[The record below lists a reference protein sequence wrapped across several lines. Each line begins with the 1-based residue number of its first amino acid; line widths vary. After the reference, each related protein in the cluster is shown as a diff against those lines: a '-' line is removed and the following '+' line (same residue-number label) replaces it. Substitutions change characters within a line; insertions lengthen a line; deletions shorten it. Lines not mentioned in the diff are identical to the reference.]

1 MLGAETINN
10 WAPFHIVLALKG
22 AAALQI
28 DRPTLY
34 IVTSIRLANIKWEV
48 VVIFVRLKLV
58 LALVLTIVTF
68 ISEVVFIGGLQV
80 GWGRGRAAHAC
91 TCARG
96 WLGRGG

>member
-10 WAPFHIVLALKG
+10 WAPFHIVLG

-34 IVTSIRLANIKWEV
+34 IVTSIRFANIKWEV
-48 VVIFVRLKLV
+48 VVVFVRLKLV

-80 GWGRGRAAHAC
+80 GCSCSYSCPWGAGAWWV
-91 TCARG
+91 ARPC
-96 WLGRGG
+96 